1 MNIGAK
7 VMITVNDLGG
17 KYVNGTMGGIKNFH
31 TEKERDN
38 EYLEIMTD
46 KGKRI
51 RIYRYAKDI
60 EKQVIEEEK
69 M

>member
-1 MNIGAK
+1 
-7 VMITVNDLGG
+7 
-17 KYVNGTMGGIKNFH
+17 MGVIKNFH

-51 RIYRYAKDI
+51 RLYRYSKDI

-69 M
+69 DVNGNMKRKNRS